1 MPKLTNRCNTRWL
14 QSSANHL
21 NRFSVHQLAWLPFQ
35 EKKDFSLHLS
45 NDGQSNRVYGR
56 GFKNYSLPRS
66 LFRKSA
72 KFSKKIIV
80 SVFLTWKGI
89 FRPFLWVT
97 VRFKSMES
105 FMVPTQRFIS
115 LPQEDVLLQQF
126 HLYPGQH
133 PMAQT

>member
-1 MPKLTNRCNTRWL
+1 MQHKMTAVICKSFESIFSASASLIAFSGEKRFLT
-14 QSSANHL
+14 
-21 NRFSVHQLAWLPFQ
+21 F
-35 EKKDFSLHLS
+35 LS
-45 NDGQSNRVYGR
+45 NGGQSNRVYGR
-56 GFKNYSLPRS
+56 GFKKYSLPRS